1 MTSVSLNDAP
11 ANAGTEE
18 LTQNID
24 ARVCDTSNSGSYHH
38 IQVCEG
44 WGWSSYE
51 VTRDARAD
59 GTGGSVTVYDYYNGI
74 GSSGNNVDWSNKVVM
89 LDSYRTYLEDTTYLE
104 MTGATLLQTGGYV
117 YNDQNYHAFW
127 TTYPYQSSVTMED
140 TTFISLAV
148 NDDEERL
155 GLTLGQANTMD
166 LFINNT
172 VLNGIAGIPV
182 SSYPA
187 GPGGGAGNP
196 NWEPEMEI
204 TNLWRLQVAP
214 QSAHYTTFV

>member
-1 MTSVSLNDAP
+1 MTSVSLSDAP
-11 ANAGTEE
+11 GNSGSEE

-24 ARVCDTSNSGSYHH
+24 ARVCDTFNSASYHH

-44 WGWSSYE
+44 WSWSTYE
-51 VTRDARAD
+51 VTRNARAD
-59 GTGGSVTVYDYYNGI
+59 GSGSVTVYDYYNGI

-89 LDSYRTYLEDTTYLE
+89 LDSYRTYMEDTTDID
-104 MTGATLLQTGGYV
+104 MTGATLIQTGGYIW
-117 YNDQNYHAFW
+117 NNQNYQSFW

-155 GLTLGQANTMD
+155 GWTLGQANTMD
-166 LFINNT
+166 LFINNS

-187 GPGGGAGNP
+187 GPSGGAGNP
-196 NWEPEMEI
+196 NWEPSMEI
-204 TNLWRLQVAP
+204 TNSMNQIHRL
-214 QSAHYTTFV
+214 